1 MAKEQL
7 KENGD
12 PKRSKLPQGH
22 VTRSKELRNIRY
34 SFNPVELSHK
44 SKQLANACDE
54 RSNIMAEKK
63 SVMSDFKSKI
73 DAKDAIISL
82 ISGHICNG
90 YEMRNVE
97 CDVVKDFE
105 KGTKTYVYNGITYDT
120 VDLTASDRQ
129 TELNL
134 INRSP
139 AASEKDSEA
148 LEQEIDAEKEEEN
161 KEDKD
166 PFVEN

>member
-1 MAKEQL
+1 MAKET

-12 PKRSKLPQGH
+12 PKRTKIPSGH
-22 VTRSKELRNIRY
+22 ITRSKELRNIRY
-34 SFNPVELSHK
+34 AFEPSELSNK

-82 ISGHICNG
+82 LSGHICNG
-90 YEMRNVE
+90 YEMKNVE
-97 CDVVKDFE
+97 CDVIKDFE
-105 KGTKTYVYNGITYDT
+105 KGTKTYTYNNVTYET

-139 AASEKDSEA
+139 AAAEKDSEA
-148 LEQEIDAEKEEEN
+148 LEQEIDHEKEEEG
-161 KEDKD
+161 D
-166 PFVEN
+166 PFAKN

>member
-34 SFNPVELSHK
+34 AFTPDELANK
-44 SKQLANACDE
+44 SRQLANACDE
-54 RSNIMAEKK
+54 RSNIVAEKK

-73 DAKDAIISL
+73 DAKDAIVSL
-82 ISGHICNG
+82 LSGHICNG
-90 YEMRNVE
+90 YEMKNVE
-97 CDVVKDFE
+97 CDVIKDFE
-105 KGTKTYVYNGITYDT
+105 KGTKTYTYNGVPYET
-120 VDLTASDRQ
+120 VDLSASDRQ

-148 LEQEIDAEKEEEN
+148 LEQEIDAEKEE
-161 KEDKD
+161 DD
-166 PFVEN
+166 PFAKN